1 MEELEVGAKTV
12 DEAVKQALDK
22 LGLNRSEVEIEI
34 ISKGKAGIF
43 GFGGEEAKVIVR
55 RRTGNADMDIAA
67 LGKDVLGELLT
78 MMNVPAEVDV
88 REDVDEHTKVLLDV
102 SGVDLGILI
111 GRRGD
116 TLSSLQYVTNLIVSR
131 KLMVNAGVTV
141 DVEHYRERRYE
152 SLRNLA
158 LRIAD
163 EVKSTDRSISL
174 EPMPSN
180 ERRIVHLSLRE
191 HPDVATQ
198 SVGHGEGR
206 KVVISLKDA
215 PQLP

>member
-1 MEELEVGAKTV
+1 
-12 DEAVKQALDK
+12 
-22 LGLNRSEVEIEI
+22 
-34 ISKGKAGIF
+34 
-43 GFGGEEAKVIVR
+43 
-55 RRTGNADMDIAA
+55 
-67 LGKDVLGELLT
+67 
-78 MMNVPAEVDV
+78 MNVQTEVDV
-88 REDVDEHTKVLLDV
+88 REDVDEHTRVLLDV
-102 SGVDLGILI
+102 SGTDLGILI

-116 TLSSLQYVTNLIVSR
+116 TLSSLQYVVNLIVSR
-131 KLMVNAGVTV
+131 KLKVNARVTV

-180 ERRIVHLSLRE
+180 ERRIVHLSLRDYL
-191 HPDVATQ
+191 DVSTQ

-206 KVVISLKDA
+206 KVVISPQNA
-215 PQLP
+215 SQLP